1 MMENTKTMN
10 NEQKQMAVK
19 LMLSLSADLIEDLD
33 DKGLYKR
40 RLARLSRQFI
50 KEVRQLD
57 DALYWRQSFDKDM
70 SDEEFEDYKL
80 QISQQSV
87 TGELELRKFL
97 TELIRYE

>member
-80 QISQQSV
+80 QIS
-87 TGELELRKFL
+87 
-97 TELIRYE
+97 

>member
-80 QISQQSV
+80 QISEQSV